1 MNYFKLDDHE
11 KISPGFQ
18 APDGYFDNLSE
29 RINARLSKAETPKV
43 IPLYSRRKTWM
54 YAAAA
59 VLVGALSI
67 PVYQTISANSKPLDQ
82 TVLENYLVSQSNI
95 SQDVLVDLLDQED
108 IDKLEIG
115 YNIEDKAVE
124 DLLSR
129 NANLEQYIID

>member
-1 MNYFKLDDHE
+1 MNFFKLNDHE

-18 APDGYFDNLSE
+18 APDGYFDSLSE
-29 RINARLSKAETPKV
+29 RINAQLSKADTPKV